1 MWENSGSSQGKHL
14 TISGLHPSIGVGR
27 MRRTLTFR
35 AIGLAAVPFFLLLL
49 FLPSILQSQ
58 DLAKRLFLKDGS
70 YQSVSKYEIKGD
82 RVRYL
87 SAERGEWEELP
98 KSMVDWPAT
107 EKYEKDRAAGAPTP
121 EAAALDKDFE
131 ADRQAEEALSPHVLP
146 GLQLPEEGGVF
157 LLDTYQ
163 SKPELVP
170 IDQRG
175 SAVNKNTKGNILRAA
190 VNPVASAHQTVEV
203 PGKHAPV
210 QSHVGVPALYINIDR
225 NAEQP
230 ESETPASS
238 TPAPENLPP
247 DERFRIIRLETKGE
261 KRVVGDIKIAVY
273 GKISQDAKFVP
284 STVQPMTGG
293 WAKLTPTEPLPT
305 GEYAV
310 VEMLGKQ
317 GMNLYVW
324 DFGVNPN
331 AQANTVAFKPD
342 PSAQSKPDK
351 PIELQKREKK

>member
-1 MWENSGSSQGKHL
+1 M
-14 TISGLHPSIGVGR
+14 GLHPSDWVGR
-27 MRRTLTFR
+27 MRTFFVLRGLLPALGVILTLFPLQTIS
-35 AIGLAAVPFFLLLL
+35 AQGL
-49 FLPSILQSQ
+49 S
-58 DLAKRLFLKDGS
+58 KRLILKDGS
-70 YQSVSKYEIKGD
+70 YQSVTKYEVKGE

-98 KSMVDWPAT
+98 KSLVDWSAT

-121 EAAALDKDFE
+121 EAIELDKELE
-131 ADRQAEEALSPHVLP
+131 ADRLAEEARSPHVAP

-157 LLDTYQ
+157 LLDTYDNR
-163 SKPELVP
+163 PELSP

-175 SAVNKNTKGNILRAA
+175 GSVNKNMKGNVLRAA
-190 VNPVASAHQTVEV
+190 INPVATAHQTVEI

-210 QSHVGVPALYINIDR
+210 QSHVAVPSLYVNIDR
-225 NAEQP
+225 GQETEAPPVASKENQP
-230 ESETPASS
+230 
-238 TPAPENLPP
+238 LPP
-247 DERFRIIRLETKGE
+247 AERFRIVRLETGKGD

-284 STVQPMTGG
+284 TTVQPMSGG
-293 WAKLTPTEPLPT
+293 WMKVTPSESLPN

-310 VEMLGKQ
+310 VEMLGKE

-331 AQANTVAFKPD
+331 APANSIAFRAD
-342 PSAQSKPDK
+342 PSVSSPEK
-351 PIELQKREKK
+351 PIELQQRQKQK

>member
-1 MWENSGSSQGKHL
+1 
-14 TISGLHPSIGVGR
+14 
-27 MRRTLTFR
+27 MRWTVCLR
-35 AIGLAAVPFFLLLL
+35 AIGFGACALL
-49 FLPSILQSQ
+49 FLSLSTPTHAQ
-58 DLAKRLFLKDGS
+58 DLAKRLILKDGS
-70 YQSVSKYEIKGD
+70 YQSVTKYEIKGE

-98 KSMVDWPAT
+98 KSMIDWPAT
-107 EKYEKDRAAGAPTP
+107 EKYEKDRAAGASTP

-131 ADRQAEEALSPHVLP
+131 ADRQSEEALSPHVLP

-157 LLDTYQ
+157 LLDSYE

-175 SAVNKNTKGNILRAA
+175 GSINKNMKGNILRST
-190 VNPVASAHQTVEV
+190 VNPIASAHQTVEV

-210 QSHVGVPALYINIDR
+210 QSHVDVPALYINIDR
-225 NAEQP
+225 GEDQP
-230 ESETPASS
+230 ESETPVPPPANQ
-238 TPAPENLPP
+238 PAPLPP
-247 DERFRIIRLETKGE
+247 TERFRIIRLVPAKGD

-284 STVQPMTGG
+284 TTAQPMSGG
-293 WAKLTPTEPLPT
+293 WVKLTPTESLAT

-310 VEMLGKQ
+310 VEMLGKE

-331 AQANTVAFKPD
+331 APANSVAFKPD
-342 PSAQSKPDK
+342 PSAQSKTDK
-351 PIELQKREKK
+351 AIELQKRGKQN